1 MSTFKLPPV
10 IPEGNPFIDEALA
23 LEEEKEPVLA
33 PMRERSEMSPGNS
46 PTRSPTK
53 SSPGYKKQ
61 KSKLGDASIK
71 SIISDNAS
79 V

>member
-1 MSTFKLPPV
+1 MSNFKLPPV
-10 IPEGNPFIDEALA
+10 IPEGNPFIDEAL
-23 LEEEKEPVLA
+23 EEEKEPVLA
-33 PMRERSEMSPGNS
+33 PMRERSEISPGIS
-46 PTRSPTK
+46 PNRSPTK

-61 KSKLGDASIK
+61 KSKLGDASIR